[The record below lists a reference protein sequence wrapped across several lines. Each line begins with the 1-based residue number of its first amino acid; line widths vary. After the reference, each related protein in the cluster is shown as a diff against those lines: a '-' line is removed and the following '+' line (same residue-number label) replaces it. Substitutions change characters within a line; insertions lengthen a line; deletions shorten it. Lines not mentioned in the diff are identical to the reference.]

1 MQEIQQKIDSEISKI
16 KKDFS
21 NENILI
27 QSQKIKHLNIIEYQ
41 IDISFPNN
49 SSDEDYDFTLE
60 INVYEE
66 KIRLYSKTIPALS
79 DGRDILFLLNNI
91 IINENNNNSQNNN
104 EINNLITSKTFFS
117 DIKLSPIIPLLKKLI
132 LSLNKIDNR
141 LAKFYL
147 DEQYDLSLINS
158 LNYIKKYKLRKIEMI
173 NNRKIE
179 IPILLTIS
187 DEYFCIYEYL
197 NKNKNKILLI
207 FYSSLRTLV
216 SFKKSLYGNVITLF
230 WITNNKNIN
239 LEIKLTSINDSVS
252 NKIVDDLIEKIKKI
266 GFKMDITKH
275 KEGKLPEIN
284 INKTLKEILQFE
296 TQMKYSG
303 NVLIFNKLLSNYEKA
318 VEYFSAIND
327 KRYEMYTGK
336 IQELLSNE
344 KYSKFIDV

>member
-16 KKDFS
+16 KTDFS

-27 QSQKIKHLNIIEYQ
+27 QIQKLKYSNNIDYQ

-49 SSDEDYDFTLE
+49 KNDEDYDFTLE
-60 INVYEE
+60 INVNEE
-66 KIRLYSKTIPALS
+66 KIRLFSKTIPSLS
-79 DGRDILFLLNNI
+79 DGRDILFILNNNI
-91 IINENNNNSQNNN
+91 VNNNNTNNN
-104 EINNLITSKTFFS
+104 ENYYITSKTFFS
-117 DIKLSPIIPLLKKLI
+117 DFKLNPIILSLKKLI
-132 LSLNKIDNR
+132 SSLNKIDTR
-141 LAKFYL
+141 FAKFYL
-147 DEQYDLSLINS
+147 DEQYDLNLINS
-158 LNYIKKYKLRKIEMI
+158 LNYLKKYKLRKIETI

-187 DEYFCIYEYL
+187 DEYFCIYEPI
-197 NKNKNKILLI
+197 NKNKNKLLLI
-207 FYSSLRTLV
+207 FYSSLRTLI
-216 SFKKSLYGNVITLF
+216 SFKKSLYGNIITLF
-230 WITNNKNIN
+230 WITNIKNIN
-239 LEIKLTSINDSVS
+239 HEIKLISINDSVS

-303 NVLIFNKLLSNYEKA
+303 NILIFNKLLSNYEKA

-327 KRYEMYTGK
+327 KRYEMYTEK
-336 IQELLSNE
+336 IKQLLSNE
-344 KYSKFIDV
+344 KYSKFIDS